1 MVHAGAA
8 SACAYVAASSPPAA
22 ITHPLVADA
31 KKLPLAGMRLPALPA
46 VFRSSDMPDTS
57 IVYELWPPVHPVP
70 AVSRSRTMIVGVG
83 AKPPTSKLY
92 SKYVPL
98 AVRGFSDQSGPAE
111 FRLPEK
117 KTVLA

>member
-1 MVHAGAA
+1 VHAGAA

-46 VFRSSDMPDTS
+46 VFRSSDMPDAS

-83 AKPPTSKLY
+83 AKPLTSKLY
-92 SKYVPL
+92 SQYVPPC
-98 AVRGFSDQSGPAE
+98 VRGFCDHSEPAE